1 MPIST
6 LFSNLQSFSNFSD
19 GLESYLKR
27 NVKKEDFL
35 KNDIIYEQD
44 SFPRKIYFVAK
55 GFVTGSTF
63 HEDRQHLCWFKKEG
77 DFFWDSHSLQ
87 DFSQA
92 AKQTAV
98 ATEDS
103 LLLSISYQALLQM
116 FEVFP
121 ESNYIWRKL
130 LEQKI
135 VDDYKRTELLFVLHT
150 TTRYQKFMETYP
162 DDYQRLRGG
171 QIASYLQMDA
181 ATLSRIKS
189 KVDF

>member
-6 LFSNLQSFSNFSD
+6 LFTNLQSFSNLSD
-19 GLESYLKR
+19 SLESYLKR
-27 NVKKEDFL
+27 NVKIEEFL
-35 KNDIIYEQD
+35 KNDIIYVQD
-44 SFPRKIYFVAK
+44 SLPRKIYFIAK
-55 GFVTGSTF
+55 GFVTGTTF
-63 HEDRQHLCWFKKEG
+63 YEDRQHLCWFKKEC

-87 DFSQA
+87 DFSKP
-92 AKQTAV
+92 AKHTAI

-103 LLLSISYQALLQM
+103 VLLSISYQALLQM

-121 ESNYIWRKL
+121 ESNYMWRKL

-150 TTRYQKFMETYP
+150 TTRYQKFIEAYP
-162 DDYQRLRGG
+162 DDYLRLRGG

-189 KVDF
+189 KIEF